1 MSDATKRA
9 IRTAYQILVALLT
22 AAPVI
27 VLALPGDVQTVP
39 VVIAFGVWVGVV
51 ARAITALEDA
61 GVIPAW
67 LRDDP
72 DAVPVYPDDEGH
84 A

>member
-1 MSDATKRA
+1 MSDATKRTV
-9 IRTAYQILVALLT
+9 RTAYQTLVALLT

-51 ARAITALEDA
+51 ARAVTALEDA

-67 LRDDP
+67 LRDPDP
-72 DAVPVYPDDEGH
+72 TDTPDDYGH